1 MSAHTVLFDAPGPKA
16 RRRHLILTILGVLLA
31 LGVAGLVLW
40 KFKEQG
46 QLEPSMWRSL
56 FQPVVWTAYIIPG
69 MISTLKAAAVS
80 IVLAI
85 AFGLLF
91 GMGRLSSSRIVRW
104 ACGVVVEF
112 FRAVPVLLMMYFAFY
127 LFARNDVFGTD
138 NNSFAAV
145 VVGLTLYNGSV
156 IAELVRSGVFSLPKG
171 QGEAGLSIGLTPSQT
186 LRSIQLPQALT
197 AMLPALVGQLVV
209 ILKDSALGTAI
220 TYPELLAQA
229 KNVGTAYG
237 NTIPAYILAAILF
250 IALNYAL
257 TVLAGRIEQRLNR
270 RGKTAAHVTTAA
282 PSLVQGATAPGQMEA
297 RGPEYPGG
305 TEDIT
310 VPAEVPPARPDSA
323 YERQRHLPPLRR
335 HGGTLPP
342 SEGDDEDSTPR

>member
-16 RRRHLILTILGVLLA
+16 RRRHLMLTVLGVLLA
-31 LGVAGLVLW
+31 VGLVAVVVW

-46 QLEPSMWRSL
+46 QLEPSMWSSL
-56 FQPVVWTAYIIPG
+56 FQPVVWTAYILPG
-69 MISTLKAAAVS
+69 IVSTLKAAAVS
-80 IVLAI
+80 IVLAM
-85 AFGLLF
+85 AFGLVF
-91 GMGRLSSSRIVRW
+91 GMGRLSSSAPIRW

-145 VVGLTLYNGSV
+145 VVGLTFYNGSV

-171 QGEAGLSIGLTPSQT
+171 QGEAGLSIGLTPNQT

-237 NTIPAYILAAILF
+237 NIIPAYILAAVLF

-257 TVLAGRIEQRLNR
+257 TVLAGRIERRLHR
-270 RGKTAAHVTTAA
+270 TGHTAAHVTTAA
-282 PSLVQGATAPGQMEA
+282 PSLVQGATAPGVMEA
-297 RGPEYPGG
+297 TGPVYPGG

-310 VPAEVPPARPDSA
+310 VPAEVPEARPDSA
-323 YERQRHLPPLRR
+323 YQRPHRRRPSRPQQKGEDHL
-335 HGGTLPP
+335 G
-342 SEGDDEDSTPR
+342 SDE